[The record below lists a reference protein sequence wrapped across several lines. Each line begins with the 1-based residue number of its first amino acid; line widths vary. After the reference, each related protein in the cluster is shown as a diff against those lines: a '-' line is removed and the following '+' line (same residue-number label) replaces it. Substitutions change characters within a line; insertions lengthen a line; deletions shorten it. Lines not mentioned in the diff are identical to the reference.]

1 MFIGRVKENN
11 GGVIK
16 KQMTETTQHRSS
28 GYIRVLLADDCPLM
42 LAGIRA
48 TLAAEPDLVVVGEV
62 TDGAEV
68 Q

>member
-1 MFIGRVKENN
+1 M
-11 GGVIK
+11 
-16 KQMTETTQHRSS
+16 
-28 GYIRVLLADDCPLM
+28 LLADDCPLM